1 MAVRARR
8 ALVAGIAALAI
19 AVPVATN
26 VAADANT
33 DKDSHHAEASHG
45 QGQGQDK
52 DREDKAGKDKADND
66 RAEKD
71 TSAPAKQ
78 LLKRVS
84 VMDAKLAR
92 LATSKRTTR
101 LADDVEAALL
111 ANMTADRAG
120 LAVLRS
126 EYESSDSGLDAD
138 AERDELREFRVV
150 NYVHAGNI
158 LRQAGKAEEKLT
170 DEATASARLEKA
182 VAAALEITAASTK
195 SQVRAARELVRVAIG
210 EDETDDADEQDDP
223 ED

>member
-1 MAVRARR
+1 
-8 ALVAGIAALAI
+8 
-19 AVPVATN
+19 
-26 VAADANT
+26 
-33 DKDSHHAEASHG
+33 
-45 QGQGQDK
+45 
-52 DREDKAGKDKADND
+52 
-66 RAEKD
+66 
-71 TSAPAKQ
+71 
-78 LLKRVS
+78 
-84 VMDAKLAR
+84 MDAKLAR

-111 ANMTADRAG
+111 ANMTADRAA